1 MKVYVLTPEKPRE
14 CLRSKRSKDKGPR
27 EFQHGNQKEVA
38 VAGGSVVQGEP
49 GQELQAKD
57 GAGPT
62 QVTFQIVE
70 KSLYL

>member
-38 VAGGSVVQGEP
+38 VAGDSVVQGE
-49 GQELQAKD
+49 QELQAKD